1 MDLPGFTDNLTWQDA
16 VLTAGSL
23 VFLFALVPTILGPS
37 KPAPFTSFSTGTVLL
52 IFSATYVTLELY
64 FACITTAATG
74 VAWLIILFQS
84 LRQRTQH
91 PPDPGKGQA

>member
-1 MDLPGFTDNLTWQDA
+1 MDLFGFTDSLTWQDA

-52 IFSATYVTLELY
+52 IFAATYVTLELY

-74 VAWLIILFQS
+74 IAWLTILFQS
-84 LRQRTQH
+84 LRQQKERSE
-91 PPDPGKGQA
+91 G